1 MRVVFLRIKRRYKKF
16 FWGDFISGVV
26 KGIGISV
33 GFSLFSAIIVFALQR
48 IIRLNI
54 PVISE
59 YIMDIVDIVEK
70 NR

>member
-16 FWGDFISGVV
+16 LWGDFISGVV

-33 GFSLFSAIIVFALQR
+33 GFSLFSAIIVFVLQR

-54 PVISE
+54 PVISG

>member
-1 MRVVFLRIKRRYKKF
+1 MRVVFLRIKRRYKMF
-16 FWGDFISGVV
+16 LWGDFISGVV

-33 GFSLFSAIIVFALQR
+33 GFSLFSAIIVFVLQR